1 MCGEEKVVRVGA
13 EAKYQVSQQSC
24 IRLINSTS
32 KWIGKAYSM
41 SDMVI
46 QKVPMTI
53 DPALRNLIVGLGMDD
68 ITPVTEMIRL

>member
-1 MCGEEKVVRVGA
+1 
-13 EAKYQVSQQSC
+13 
-24 IRLINSTS
+24 
-32 KWIGKAYSM
+32 M